1 MDDRQL
7 EQSEGRA
14 DVMHPVTN
22 DFFFF
27 WVNFVM

>member
-22 DFFFF
+22 DFLFL
-27 WVNFVM
+27 VNFVM